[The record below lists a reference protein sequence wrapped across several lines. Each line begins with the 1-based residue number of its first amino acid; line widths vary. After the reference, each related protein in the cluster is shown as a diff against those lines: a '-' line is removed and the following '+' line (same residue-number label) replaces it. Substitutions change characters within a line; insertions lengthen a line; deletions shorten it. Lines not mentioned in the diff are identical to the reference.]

1 MEMIMLENPFE
12 PDDILDA
19 VIEKWEI
26 KKDGLKQDELKKL
39 LKKSEP
45 KYTDELLEA
54 YLEKLTD
61 DRSLM
66 SWKGK
71 YYPFR
76 ALKSDLFDEV
86 VKVIMETGNRYN
98 KTQIKNIDPGY
109 FKEHYGIS
117 QGAINWVIRKL
128 EREQRILTFSRTVA
142 E

>member
-1 MEMIMLENPFE
+1 MEVIILENPFE

-19 VIEKWEI
+19 IIEKWER
-26 KKDGLKQDELKKL
+26 KKDGLRQNELKKI

-45 KYTDELLEA
+45 GYTDELLEA

-61 DRSLM
+61 DRSLL

-76 ALKSDLFDEV
+76 ALKSSLFNEIV
-86 VKVIMETGNRYN
+86 STIMETMNRYN

-109 FKEHYGIS
+109 FKEHFGIS
-117 QGAINWVIRKL
+117 QGAINWVMRKL
-128 EREQRILTFSRTVA
+128 EREKKILIFSRTVA